1 MASSEGNNS
10 LNATLFLTSFSQ
22 TDGVI
27 WCTAL
32 ALVSLFVVIG
42 NVLSLGIFALNKKL
56 RKKSFLLVINMAF
69 ADLMLGALAL
79 PLYIY
84 HVGKDF
90 KLWTADGNDSLEM
103 LYRVV
108 DTVCAQASII
118 TATFI
123 AVERF
128 FATGWPLKHR
138 LLARRRTYYFSI
150 ALVWFSSAA
159 ISTTVI
165 HFSLISFSICIYIW
179 VSYACTLTLVIA
191 CCYIG
196 IRKNY
201 KTGRK
206 LLCRSPN
213 ERPTKTLLI
222 VTFVVLLSW
231 LPMITVNALSL
242 YILIN
247 HNILLFVNLINFSNS
262 LANPILYSLRISEFR
277 KALFS
282 TARKMPKP
290 SLSRLAAAS
299 TAVQLQVAFKDDID
313 LGAILRKKE
322 NQEEPEETKVQSSTR
337 EGSLKSNKSFSSDV
351 NRC

>member
-1 MASSEGNNS
+1 MASNEGNNS
-10 LNATLFLTSFSQ
+10 ANATLFPTSFSQ

-27 WCTAL
+27 WCTSL
-32 ALVSLFVVIG
+32 VLVSLFVVIG
-42 NVLSLGIFALNKKL
+42 NVLTLAMFALNKKL

-84 HVGKDF
+84 HVGRDF

-103 LYRVV
+103 LYRVA

-138 LLARRRTYYFSI
+138 SLARRRTYYFSI
-150 ALVWFSSAA
+150 ALVWFSSAVLSA
-159 ISTTVI
+159 TVI

-179 VSYACTLTLVIA
+179 VSYACTLTLIIA
-191 CCYIG
+191 GSYIG
-196 IRKNY
+196 IWKNY

-206 LLCRSPN
+206 LLCQSHN

-222 VTFVVLLSW
+222 VTLMVLLSW

-242 YILIN
+242 YIPVN

-262 LANPILYSLRISEFR
+262 FANPILYSLRISEFR

-290 SLSRLAAAS
+290 SLSRLAATS
-299 TAVQLQVAFKDDID
+299 TAVQLKVAFKHDID
-313 LGAILRKKE
+313 LGAILQIKE
-322 NQEEPEETKVQSSTR
+322 NEEEPEENEVQSSTR
-337 EGSLKSNKSFSSDV
+337 EGSLKSNKSLSFDV
-351 NRC
+351 NRS

>member
-10 LNATLFLTSFSQ
+10 LNATLFLTSFNQ

-32 ALVSLFVVIG
+32 VLVSLFVVIG

-90 KLWTADGNDSLEM
+90 KLWTAEGNDSLEM

-138 LLARRRTYYFSI
+138 LLARRRSYYFSI

-201 KTGRK
+201 KKGRK

-213 ERPTKTLLI
+213 ERSTKTLLI

-242 YILIN
+242 YIPIN

-322 NQEEPEETKVQSSTR
+322 NQEEPEETEVQSSTR

-351 NRC
+351 NRS

>member
-42 NVLSLGIFALNKKL
+42 NVLSLGIFALNKKV

-196 IRKNY
+196 IWKNY

-222 VTFVVLLSW
+222 VTLVVLLSW

-242 YILIN
+242 YIPIN

-322 NQEEPEETKVQSSTR
+322 NQEEPEETEVQSSTR

>member
-222 VTFVVLLSW
+222 VTFVVLLLW

-242 YILIN
+242 YIPIN

-322 NQEEPEETKVQSSTR
+322 NQKEPEETEVQSSTR

>member
-32 ALVSLFVVIG
+32 VLVSLFVVIG

-90 KLWTADGNDSLEM
+90 KLWTADGNNSLEM

-165 HFSLISFSICIYIW
+165 HFSLISSSICIYIW

-196 IRKNY
+196 IWKNY

-222 VTFVVLLSW
+222 VTLVVLLSW

-242 YILIN
+242 YIPIN

-322 NQEEPEETKVQSSTR
+322 NQAEPEETEVQSSTR

>member
-165 HFSLISFSICIYIW
+165 HFSLISFSICIFIW

-242 YILIN
+242 YIPIN

-322 NQEEPEETKVQSSTR
+322 NQEEPEETEVQSSTR

>member
-213 ERPTKTLLI
+213 ERPTKTLLM

-242 YILIN
+242 YIPIN
-247 HNILLFVNLINFSNS
+247 HKILLFVNLINFSNS

-322 NQEEPEETKVQSSTR
+322 NQKEPEETEVQSSTR

>member
-222 VTFVVLLSW
+222 VTLVVLLSW

-242 YILIN
+242 YIPIN

-282 TARKMPKP
+282 AARKMPKP

-322 NQEEPEETKVQSSTR
+322 NQEEPEETEVQSSTR

>member
-196 IRKNY
+196 IWKNY

-222 VTFVVLLSW
+222 VTLVVLLSW

-242 YILIN
+242 YIPIN

-282 TARKMPKP
+282 AARKMPKP

-322 NQEEPEETKVQSSTR
+322 NQEEPEETEVQSSTR
-337 EGSLKSNKSFSSDV
+337 EGSLKSNKSFSSHV

>member
-32 ALVSLFVVIG
+32 VLVSLFVVIG
-42 NVLSLGIFALNKKL
+42 NALSLGIFALNKKL

-196 IRKNY
+196 IWKNY

-222 VTFVVLLSW
+222 VTLVVLLSW

-242 YILIN
+242 YIPIN

-282 TARKMPKP
+282 AARKMPKP

-322 NQEEPEETKVQSSTR
+322 NQKEPEETEVQSSTR

>member
-32 ALVSLFVVIG
+32 VLVSLFVVIG
-42 NVLSLGIFALNKKL
+42 NVLSLGIFALNKKV

-79 PLYIY
+79 PLYVY

-90 KLWTADGNDSLEM
+90 ELWTADGNDSLEM

-222 VTFVVLLSW
+222 VTLVVLLSW

-242 YILIN
+242 YIPIN

-282 TARKMPKP
+282 AARKMPKP

-322 NQEEPEETKVQSSTR
+322 NQEEPEETEVQSSTR
-337 EGSLKSNKSFSSDV
+337 EGSLKSNKSFSSHV

>member
-10 LNATLFLTSFSQ
+10 LNATLFLTSFNQ

-32 ALVSLFVVIG
+32 VLVSLFVVIG

-90 KLWTADGNDSLEM
+90 KLWTADGDDSLEM

-150 ALVWFSSAA
+150 AVVWFSSAA

-201 KTGRK
+201 KKGRK

-213 ERPTKTLLI
+213 ERSTKTLLI

-242 YILIN
+242 YIPIN

-322 NQEEPEETKVQSSTR
+322 NQEEPEETEVQSSTR

-351 NRC
+351 NRS

>member
-32 ALVSLFVVIG
+32 VLVSLFVVLG
-42 NVLSLGIFALNKKL
+42 NILSLGIFALNKKL

-69 ADLMLGALAL
+69 ADLILGALAL

-196 IRKNY
+196 IWKNY

-222 VTFVVLLSW
+222 VTLVVLLSW

-242 YILIN
+242 YIPIN

-262 LANPILYSLRISEFR
+262 LVNPILYSLRISEFR

-290 SLSRLAAAS
+290 SLSRLAASS
-299 TAVQLQVAFKDDID
+299 TAVQLQVAFKDYID

-322 NQEEPEETKVQSSTR
+322 NQEEPEETEVQSSTR

>member
-242 YILIN
+242 YIPIN

-322 NQEEPEETKVQSSTR
+322 NQEEPEETEVQSSTR

>member
-32 ALVSLFVVIG
+32 VLVSLFVVIG
-42 NVLSLGIFALNKKL
+42 NALSLGIFALNKKL

-69 ADLMLGALAL
+69 ADLMLGVLAL

-196 IRKNY
+196 IWKNY

-222 VTFVVLLSW
+222 VTLVVLLSW

-242 YILIN
+242 YIPIN

-322 NQEEPEETKVQSSTR
+322 NQAEPEETEVQSSTR

-351 NRC
+351 NRS

>member
-32 ALVSLFVVIG
+32 VLVSLFVVIG

-90 KLWTADGNDSLEM
+90 KLWTADGDDSLEM

-150 ALVWFSSAA
+150 AVVWFSSAA

-201 KTGRK
+201 KKGRK

-213 ERPTKTLLI
+213 ERSTKTLLI

-242 YILIN
+242 YIPIN

-322 NQEEPEETKVQSSTR
+322 NQEEPEETEVQSSTR

-351 NRC
+351 NRS

>member
-32 ALVSLFVVIG
+32 VLVSLFVVIG

-90 KLWTADGNDSLEM
+90 KLWTADGNNSLEM

-150 ALVWFSSAA
+150 AVVWFSSAA

-196 IRKNY
+196 IWKNY

-222 VTFVVLLSW
+222 VTLVVLLSW

-242 YILIN
+242 YIPIN

-322 NQEEPEETKVQSSTR
+322 NQAEPEETEVQSSTR